1 MTNYAGRAFVL
12 KVGTI
17 SGGTTV
23 ADCKAHSLKI
33 NNEQV
38 DITNKSS
45 AGWRTLLAGAGVQS
59 VEISLNGVMTND
71 TGYETLQGYVTANSI
86 NTMSMQWADL
96 DGIEGSFASSGLEI
110 GGEYNGE
117 QTFSV
122 TLMSSGQP
130 TFTQA

>member
-1 MTNYAGRAFVL
+1 MTNYAGKTFLL

-17 SGGTTV
+17 AAGVVVG
-23 ADCKAHSLKI
+23 DCKAHSLKL
-33 NNEQV
+33 NNDQV

-45 AGWRTLLAGAGVQS
+45 AGWRTFLSGAGVQS

-71 TGYETLQGYVTANSI
+71 AGYETLQGYCLANSI
-86 NTMSMQWADL
+86 NTMSMQWGDS
-96 DGIEGSFASSGLEI
+96 DGIEGSFAASGLEI

-130 TFTQA
+130 TFTQP

>member
-1 MTNYAGRAFVL
+1 MTNYAGKAFLL

-17 SGGTTV
+17 AAGTAV
-23 ADCKAHSLKI
+23 GDCKAHSLKI

-45 AGWRTLLAGAGVQS
+45 NGWRTLLAGAGVQS
-59 VEISLNGVMTND
+59 AEVTLSGVVTND
-71 TGYETLQGYVTANSI
+71 AGYETLQGYCLANSI
-86 NTMSMQWADL
+86 NTMSMQWADG
-96 DGIEGSFASSGLEI
+96 DGIEGGFACSGLEI